1 MSVRSMQGN
10 PKIWETLSWG
20 DMSSEEQGYW
30 AVLGW
35 SQARWDENDAP
46 ASADKEWGELTGQ
59 EQKAALRLGFEEKIW
74 DETEDE

>member
-1 MSVRSMQGN
+1 MQGN
-10 PKIWETLSWG
+10 PKIWETLSWE

-46 ASADKEWGELTGQ
+46 PSADKEWCELTGQ
-59 EQKAALRLGFEEKIW
+59 EQKAALRLGFDEKIW